1 MFQFTDSLKNY
12 DKKHKQPYSIELEKD
27 DPYDHFNGEVD
38 GERGLGLTFTG
49 CRRYINVPEIAT
61 FSLKCNVS
69 HNKNF
74 CAKRSVAWGV
84 VFGYDRRNRTG
95 YELEIKRLPDETGTA
110 IALYRVRLL
119 NRELI
124 LENKYDFIQLAD
136 VVYPF
141 EMEVSEKAVSCSF
154 AGNSFFCSLSL
165 PKGKIAFF
173 RGEAFRE
180 IYLSDLSFQ
189 TDEMVPLEEKTY
201 HFVMPKDNGV
211 NTAYKLSLTLTR
223 YEGGYTKVDS
233 LLSGGLWERIREEMI
248 RSTEC
253 WAVIE
258 DNITGAYFC
267 LGDSQRYYLFNNTKR
282 ILAEGYAQVLTEYD
296 NEWYANLV
304 NDSFDTYRAVA
315 DVAKNPVEKT
325 FMLAALPKFE
335 NVTMGY
341 DRFSPFAAEFI
352 AGERQCVYDLK
363 GNLLYNGQPLDEQ
376 VALDVCSPLSESFA
390 KLIPE
395 TVFNR
400 EGVIH
405 NLTVNHFFT
414 VEDEV
419 RFTVDLRSNKEM
431 GLFDVKVFLSDAF
444 FVKMRELTAVVGGT
458 ARQPFGNPK
467 TWSAEVGKLPLGVY
481 HLTVEINYG
490 RKLIKTHH
498 SAFEV
503 IDPSSEI
510 SPQAASG
517 LPSLYA
523 SDGALPGLETFLPD
537 FWCTYADYSTMH
549 YFDIVHILPY
559 EAEKGRHWELAPIF
573 KRKTFVWL
581 TQRCLRKE
589 HIKDGS
595 FMDLGV
601 IKHFDYLNMPFP
613 GIIDSRNFYRY
624 DLFEH
629 DLNTND
635 MLDIFEE
642 YLLAHKD
649 VAEQCGL
656 TDVRTQPIK
665 KENYVEFL
673 KLCSTDYLDYALP
686 KIRALFDKQWA
697 EVKKINPKAKR
708 SSYGPYNNYVSPFVG
723 GYTAKWF
730 GGDPTKWNEMFDGFL
745 QFEDYPFA
753 CNYSTTR
760 SAWGVT
766 TIKALCPEVT
776 VYPEIYDSFREG
788 CPDSAI
794 ACARPPLGYFKCEPY
809 MNSTQIREYVYN
821 SAIYS
826 PKTGE
831 YTYWRDFGFMLYP
844 MYVFECEKR
853 YSGIVKDWGVTYK
866 NLPKK
871 PKKGMV
877 FVYDIQKTDDRH
889 DGYNNHSYYNISESG
904 LAYVY
909 QHARENGLPVA
920 FYTDFKGL
928 DTVNKDNCDTLVIP
942 SLKGA
947 SQEIKDKIRKLYE
960 DGVAL
965 VAVSE
970 VNGLEDIFG
979 VKGKRAVKETSSLI
993 CGEREEYVSPVNAEY
1008 FYKKDT
1014 AEVLLKANNGLPVI
1028 MKKGNAVLINA
1039 PVNQV
1044 GRELV
1049 KFMIYNGGINIS
1061 KLLKESLIKALK
1073 EVDSPNV
1080 SASGKCGVTHFESEK
1095 DEEILLLIDYS
1106 EMNRNEYSAPT
1117 QTVTVT
1123 LKGGYKDVVCVSGE
1137 RAVGKVYENG
1147 ILVSFTVDVLPQESV
1162 LLKLA

>member
-1 MFQFTDSLKNY
+1 MFQFCDSLKNY
-12 DKKHKQPYSIELEKD
+12 EKKHKQPYSIELEKD
-27 DPYDHFNGEVD
+27 DPYDHFNGEVN

-49 CRRYINVPEIAT
+49 CRRYINVPEVKT
-61 FSLKCNVS
+61 FSLQCNVE

-84 VFGYDRRNRTG
+84 LFGYDRRNRIG
-95 YELEIKRLPDETGTA
+95 YELEIKRLPDETGTS
-110 IALYRVRLL
+110 IALYRVRSL
-119 NRELI
+119 NRELV
-124 LENKYDFIQLAD
+124 LENKYDFIQLANA
-136 VVYPF
+136 VYHF
-141 EMEVSEKAVSCSF
+141 EMQVSEKSVSCAF
-154 AGNSFFCSLSL
+154 AGNAFFCSLSI

-180 IYLSDLSFQ
+180 IYLSDLTFSSAEILPQ
-189 TDEMVPLEEKTY
+189 NERTY
-201 HFVMPKDNGV
+201 HFLLQKDNGV
-211 NTAYKLSLTLTR
+211 NTAYKLSLTVTE
-223 YEGGYTKVDS
+223 YQDGYAKVDS
-233 LLSGGLWERIREEMI
+233 VLSGGLWERIREEMI

-258 DNITGAYFC
+258 DNITGAYFR
-267 LGDSQRYYLFNNTKR
+267 LGDSQRYYLFNGTKR
-282 ILAEGYAQVLTEYD
+282 ILADGYAQVLTEYD
-296 NEWYANLV
+296 NQWYADLV

-315 DVAKNPVEKT
+315 DVAAKPVEKT
-325 FMLAALPKFE
+325 FMLCETPKFDS
-335 NVTMGY
+335 VTVGY
-341 DRFSPFAAEFI
+341 DRLMTVFAEFI
-352 AGERQCVYDLK
+352 AGERQFVYDLK

-419 RFTVDLRSNKEM
+419 RFTVDLRSSENID
-431 GLFDVKVFLSDAF
+431 LFDVKTYLSDAF
-444 FVKMRELTAVVGGT
+444 FVKMKELPAVVGGT
-458 ARQPFGNPK
+458 ARQAFGSPK
-467 TWSAEVGKLPLGVY
+467 TWTAQVGKLPLGVY
-481 HLTVEINYG
+481 HLTVEVNYG
-490 RKLIKTHH
+490 GKLIKTHQ

-503 IDPSSEI
+503 IDPNSEML
-510 SPQAASG
+510 PQAASG
-517 LPSLYA
+517 LPRMYA

-537 FWCTYADYSTMH
+537 FWCTYADYSAMH
-549 YFDIVHILPY
+549 YFDLVHILPY
-559 EAEKGRHWELAPIF
+559 EAEKKRHWELAPIF

-613 GIIDSRNFYRY
+613 GITDSRNFYRY

-629 DLNTND
+629 DLNTNE
-635 MLDIFEE
+635 MLDVFEE
-642 YLLAHKD
+642 YLFAHKD
-649 VAEQCGL
+649 IAEQCGL
-656 TDVRTQPIK
+656 TDVRTMPIK

-673 KLCSTDYLDYALP
+673 KLCSTDYLDFALP
-686 KIRALFDKQWA
+686 KIRALFDEQWA

-794 ACARPPLGYFKCEPY
+794 ACARPPLGYFVCEPY
-809 MNSTQIREYVYN
+809 MNTTQIREYVYN

-853 YSGIVKDWGVTYK
+853 YPAIVKDWGDTYN

-928 DTVNKDNCDTLVIP
+928 DKVTKDNCDTLVIP
-942 SLKGA
+942 SLKGV
-947 SQEIKDKIRKLYE
+947 SQEIKDKIRKLYD
-960 DGVAL
+960 DGVSL
-965 VAVSE
+965 IAVSDIKD
-970 VNGLEDIFG
+970 LEDIFG
-979 VKGKRAVKETSSLI
+979 VKGKRCVKETTSLLLDKK
-993 CGEREEYVSPVNAEY
+993 EEFISPVQAEF
-1008 FYKKDT
+1008 FYKANG

-1028 MKKGNAVLINA
+1028 LKKDNAVLLNA
-1039 PVNQV
+1039 PVNQI

-1049 KFMIYNGGINIS
+1049 KFTFYNGGINIS
-1061 KLLKESLIKALK
+1061 RLLKETLIGALK
-1073 EVDSPNV
+1073 AIDKATVRAD
-1080 SASGKCGVTHFESEK
+1080 GKCGVTHFESQKGE
-1095 DEEILLLIDYS
+1095 DLILLIDYT
-1106 EMNRNEYSAPT
+1106 EMNRNEFSLLT

-1123 LKGGYKDVVCVSGE
+1123 IGDGYTDVVCVSDE
-1137 RAVGKVYENG
+1137 VAIGKTYCNG
-1147 ILVSFTVDVLPQESV
+1147 KLVSFTVDMLPQKSM
-1162 LLKLA
+1162 LFKLI